1 MDLGLS
7 EPQQMLKASVRDF
20 LERETPLA
28 HSRLMQSDPIG
39 YLPKVWRD
47 IADLG
52 WTGIAFPQEFG
63 GEDAGFLDLCLIV
76 EEMGRALFQGPFFS
90 TVVLAGLTI
99 LEGGSVRQKEKF
111 LPAIVKGE
119 HLATLAFSEANGRWD
134 ASAIENTIGD
144 RVGSGFKLTGKK
156 IFVQNAHIANTLV
169 VVSRTKRV
177 KVPEQGITVFLLPL
191 DTAGVSQRSLLS
203 LASDRQ
209 GSVEFKDAL
218 LSHEDVLGTIGGGW
232 PLVEQALRRAAVAKC
247 FEMLG
252 SIERVLEITVEY
264 VKNRVQ
270 FGRPVGSF
278 QAVQHHCAN
287 MAVDVESARYI
298 SYQAAWKLGTGEP
311 GVREVASA
319 KAWVSNVA
327 QRVCA
332 LAHQCH
338 GAIGFTSEYD
348 LQMFTRAVK
357 AGEFLYGDPDFH
369 REALASSM
377 GVR

>member
-1 MDLGLS
+1 M
-7 EPQQMLKASVRDF
+7 
-20 LERETPLA
+20 
-28 HSRLMQSDPIG
+28 
-39 YLPKVWRD
+39 
-47 IADLG
+47 
-52 WTGIAFPQEFG
+52 
-63 GEDAGFLDLCLIV
+63 
-76 EEMGRALFQGPFFS
+76 
-90 TVVLAGLTI
+90 
-99 LEGGSVRQKEKF
+99 
-111 LPAIVKGE
+111 
-119 HLATLAFSEANGRWD
+119 
-134 ASAIENTIGD
+134 
-144 RVGSGFKLTGKK
+144 
-156 IFVQNAHIANTLV
+156 
-169 VVSRTKRV
+169 
-177 KVPEQGITVFLLPL
+177 
-191 DTAGVSQRSLLS
+191 
-203 LASDRQ
+203 
-209 GSVEFKDAL
+209 EFKDAL
-218 LSHEDVLGTIGGGW
+218 LSYEDVLGTVGGGW

-264 VKNRVQ
+264 VKTRVQ

-311 GVREVASA
+311 GVREVAAA

-357 AGEFLYGDPDFH
+357 ASEFLYGDSDFH
-369 REALASSM
+369 REALVSSM